1 MESFSNLIRD
11 ATERI
16 VEAFDPERVIL
27 FGSRARGEERV
38 HSDVDLLVVLPRLE
52 NKREAAVAIRRMLS
66 DLPMAK
72 DIVLTTPE
80 EIKRRGDLVGTV
92 LRPALREGKVL
103 YQKSGGGL

>member
-1 MESFSNLIRD
+1 MESASNYIQD

-16 VEAFDPERVIL
+16 VKAFDPERVIL
-27 FGSRARGEERV
+27 FGSRARSEERA
-38 HSDVDLLVVLPRLE
+38 HSDVDLLVVLSRLE
-52 NKREAAVAIRRMLS
+52 NKREATVAMRRMLS

-103 YQKSGGGL
+103 YQKSGTGL